1 MISLCLLDDISMRS
15 SWYII
20 APYLFLLEFLQSLIV
35 LILKLKD
42 FTIEDLVN
50 YTRSN
55 VDVELSRCDLAKK

>member
-1 MISLCLLDDISMRS
+1 MRS

-55 VDVELSRCDLAKK
+55 VDVELNKCDLAKK